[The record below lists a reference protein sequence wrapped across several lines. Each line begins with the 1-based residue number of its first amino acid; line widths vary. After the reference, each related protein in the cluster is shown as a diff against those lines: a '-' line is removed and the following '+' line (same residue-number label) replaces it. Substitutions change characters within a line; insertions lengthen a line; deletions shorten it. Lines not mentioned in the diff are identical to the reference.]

1 MKKEYLEE
9 VKNYIHKNGKL
20 NSEFCSYSKIYSMT
34 TENIAGFLNNYDLK
48 NKKVLTVAGSG
59 DQRINAFMLGA
70 SKVTCFDINPLTK
83 LQINLKDAALKIV
96 NYEKFIKFFGVHTS
110 RYGNYYEFLD
120 RKVFNEFKNKLDDD
134 TYEFY
139 NYLINGTNYI
149 NYYDIYQ
156 GFNNNLDLLTKMD
169 NYLTPD
175 SFDNAK
181 RIMNNKT
188 INFIE
193 SDLKTLS
200 SKLGN
205 EKYDLILLSNI
216 SDYIH
221 LMYEENPLYY
231 YRELIDELTDH
242 LNKYGIIQVG
252 YIYSSYHKNSNTSKF
267 RLNDERYKYFPTNT
281 FHSVLVDSYDNNGSK
296 DKIITY
302 RKLN

>member
-9 VKNYIHKNGKL
+9 IKQYICSNGKL
-20 NSEFCSYSKIYSMT
+20 NTDFGSYSKIYSMT

-59 DQRINAFMLGA
+59 DQRINSFMLGA

-83 LQINLKDAALKIV
+83 LQINLKDTALKIV
-96 NYEKFIKFFGVHTS
+96 NYEKFINFFGINTR
-110 RYGNYYEFLD
+110 RYDNYYEFLD
-120 RKVFNEFKNKLDDD
+120 NRVFNEFKNKLDTD

-139 NYLINGTNYI
+139 NFLINKRNLT

-156 GFNNNLDLLTKMD
+156 GFDNNLDLLTKMD

-175 SFDNAK
+175 SYEMAK
-181 RIMNNKT
+181 QIIKNKD
-188 INFIE
+188 IDFVE
-193 SDLKTLS
+193 SDIKTLPD
-200 SKLGN
+200 KLSN

-221 LMYEENPLYY
+221 KMYKDNPLYN
-231 YRELIDELTDH
+231 YRLLIDELTNH
-242 LNKYGIIQVG
+242 LNQFGTIQVG
-252 YIYSSYHKNSNTSKF
+252 YIYSTYHKENDTSNFRFNS
-267 RLNDERYKYFPTNT
+267 ERQKYFPTSI
-281 FHSVLVDSYDNNGSK
+281 FHTQQVDSYDNNGEK

-302 RKLN
+302 QKIN